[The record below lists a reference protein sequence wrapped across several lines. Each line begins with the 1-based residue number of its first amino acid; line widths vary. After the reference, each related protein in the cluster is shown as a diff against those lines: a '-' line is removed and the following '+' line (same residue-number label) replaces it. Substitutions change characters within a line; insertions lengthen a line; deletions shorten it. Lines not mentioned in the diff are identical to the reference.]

1 MGEIK
6 ENIEVG
12 LDVLCMSLPPIQDN
26 LGFWESIV
34 SKLGYA
40 AFFFFPFKKGGDTG
54 SLEK

>member
-40 AFFFFPFKKGGDTG
+40 AFFFFFFPLKRVEIQET
-54 SLEK
+54 